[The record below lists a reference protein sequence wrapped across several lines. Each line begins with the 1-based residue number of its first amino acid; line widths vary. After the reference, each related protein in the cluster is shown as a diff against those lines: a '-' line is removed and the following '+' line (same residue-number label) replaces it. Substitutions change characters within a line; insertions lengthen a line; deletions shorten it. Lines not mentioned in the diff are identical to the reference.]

1 MAQCAAIDDAPQRDE
16 SPIKELEL
24 DRRADSVIVPRM
36 ASQADHE
43 QSEIAE
49 PSPDSRDSRRRSIFT
64 RDVAARGARV
74 RFVETGDGPPLLLV
88 HGYLGSHSVWDDAV
102 DALSAHFRTLAPD
115 LPGFGESE
123 KPPAA
128 RYPYNVDAFAESLAD
143 LVASLELGRVVVCGH
158 DLGGAVALTMAA
170 RHPAMVERLVLV
182 DPIVYP
188 HKPDLYV
195 RLASTPVLGP
205 LAFKQLS
212 GRGIFGRY
220 FSRRNYSAT
229 HEAAAGRI
237 DILFEAFNAPAARE
251 AAYATLQSFTDT
263 RALVALLPRVHA
275 PSLVVWGRN
284 DRLLPV
290 AHGRRLSR
298 ELPHAR
304 LEIVDAG
311 HSPHEELP
319 VQFAKIAHE
328 FLASGNAQGRSKSR
342 PPRGRRDV
350 P

>member
-1 MAQCAAIDDAPQRDE
+1 MPQCDVTRDASQQFRARP
-16 SPIKELEL
+16 KELEL
-24 DRRADSVIVPRM
+24 DRVADSVIVPRM
-36 ASQADHE
+36 TSRTEPEASAIE
-43 QSEIAE
+43 EIAPGSHE
-49 PSPDSRDSRRRSIFT
+49 SRRRSIFT

-102 DALSAHFRTLAPD
+102 DGLSAHFRTLAPD

-158 DLGGAVALTMAA
+158 DLGGAVALMMAA

-188 HKPDLYV
+188 HKPDLYT
-195 RLASTPVLGP
+195 RLAGTPVVGP
-205 LAFKQLS
+205 VAFKQLS
-212 GRGIFGRY
+212 GRGIFGA
-220 FSRRNYSAT
+220 FFQRRNYAASGVVSSA
-229 HEAAAGRI
+229 RI
-237 DILFEAFNAPAARE
+237 DMLFDAFNAPAARE
-251 AAYATLQSFTDT
+251 AAYATLQSLADT
-263 RALVALLPRVHA
+263 RTLVALLPRVHA
-275 PSLVVWGRN
+275 PALVVWGRN

-304 LEIVDAG
+304 LEILDSG
-311 HSPHEELP
+311 HSPHEEQP
-319 VQFAKIAHE
+319 AVFAKIAHE
-328 FLASGNAQGRSKSR
+328 FLTSGSDHGKPKSR
-342 PPRGRRDV
+342 PPRGRRDDK
-350 P
+350 

>member
-1 MAQCAAIDDAPQRDE
+1 MNDASQPLSDRRKV
-16 SPIKELEL
+16 PEL
-24 DRRADSVIVPRM
+24 DRATDSVIVPRM
-36 ASQADHE
+36 APQRE
-43 QSEIAE
+43 LE
-49 PSPDSRDSRRRSIFT
+49 PTANGENAPDSREAGRRSIFT

-102 DALSAHFRTLAPD
+102 DGLSAQFRTLAPD
-115 LPGFGESE
+115 LPGFGDSE

-128 RYPYNVDAFAESLAD
+128 RYPYTVDAFAESLAD

-188 HKPDLYV
+188 HKPDLYM
-195 RLASTPVLGP
+195 RLASTPVVGP

-220 FSRRNYSAT
+220 FSRRNYAAT
-229 HEAAAGRI
+229 HEESASRI
-237 DILFEAFNAPAARE
+237 DMLFDAFNAPAARE
-251 AAYATLQSFTDT
+251 AAYATLQTFTDT
-263 RALVALLPRVHA
+263 RTLVALLPRVHA
-275 PSLVVWGRN
+275 PSLVVWGRH
-284 DRLLPV
+284 DSLLPV

-304 LEIVDAG
+304 LEILDTG
-311 HSPHEELP
+311 HSPHEEQP
-319 VQFAKIAHE
+319 AIFAKIACQ
-328 FLASGNAQGRSKSR
+328 FLAPPRTQSRKSK
-342 PPRGRRDV
+342 PPRGRRDI